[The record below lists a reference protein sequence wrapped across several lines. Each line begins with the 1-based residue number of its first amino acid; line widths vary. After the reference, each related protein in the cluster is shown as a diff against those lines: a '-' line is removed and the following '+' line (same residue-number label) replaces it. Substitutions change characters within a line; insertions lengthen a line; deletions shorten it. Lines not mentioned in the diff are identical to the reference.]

1 MYEPRYSLLTNVVLF
16 TYISNMKQLDIV
28 SRSLG
33 DQTEAHLGG
42 VVRKVLPSEL
52 HLVRDH
58 LQRLDADARQRRFSH
73 NVTDAFIDSY
83 TAKLG
88 NIGNMTFAYFI
99 EGRVTAVAELKR
111 TRIGWGHVAE
121 AAFSVERDFANKGLA
136 TLLMGR
142 VIRSARNRGIRQL
155 QLYCMADNAKMQA
168 IARHYHADLRFEDG
182 AVIADIVPKH
192 FDYLSLVAEAF
203 EDRFAIAHAVIE
215 MQNRIVRSLKA

>member
-1 MYEPRYSLLTNVVLF
+1 MEQFEFVN
-16 TYISNMKQLDIV
+16 
-28 SRSLG
+28 RSPG
-33 DQTEAHLGG
+33 GQTEAHLGG

-168 IARHYHADLRFEDG
+168 IALHYHADLRFEDG